1 MAATPLVEAI
11 PGVAWV
17 KAGNL
22 HLTLKFLGDVEE
34 QRIEAIATSLTK
46 AAAQVDAFDLTIG
59 GFGAFPTRARPR
71 VIWVEANGP
80 RLHALVES
88 IECALEALGFPRETR
103 PFAGHITLGR
113 VRARSTRGLSR
124 HAGAEGHH
132 KVAHD
137 QGIPSAPRGTPSE
150 PGVWGAMSGS
160 PMSTDAATRV
170 TRIVLMRS
178 QLTSGGASYKELG
191 AFSLAPPR

>member
-1 MAATPLVEAI
+1 MDTI

-17 KAGNL
+17 KASNL

-71 VIWVEANGP
+71 VIWVGANGP

-88 IECALEALGFPRETR
+88 IESALEPLGFPRETR

-113 VRARSTRGLSR
+113 VRARSTRGLSC
-124 HAGAEGHH
+124 HTGAEGHH
-132 KVAHD
+132 
-137 QGIPSAPRGTPSE
+137 G
-150 PGVWGAMSGS
+150 
-160 PMSTDAATRV
+160 ATRV

-178 QLTSGGASYKELG
+178 QLTPGGASYTELG
-191 AFSLAPPR
+191 VFSLAPPR